1 MAEKTKKTIHIALDD
16 MPRGDENNDYGM
28 NERYSKTLPEGV
40 TSGMLYRD
48 VVNIG
53 WPAFME
59 LMLMQLVGM
68 FDQIQ
73 VGTLGPYA
81 ISAVGISNLPMFL
94 LMTAIMA
101 LNTGTMALVARARG
115 RGDQDGAN
123 RVLNQG
129 VLMNAI
135 VGIVMFTVALT
146 FARPLIGIMGSDD
159 PRTVNAAV
167 IYFKWRRLG
176 MLPMAFTSVFTSAFR
191 AVGNSR
197 ITLVY
202 NTIANV
208 VNVFLNYC
216 LISGHLGFPRLEIAG
231 AAIAT
236 IIGQTVAFLIAFT
249 VITQKKRYL
258 HLSFRKGAFKPNGPI
273 MRDTIKIGIP
283 AAVEQLIM
291 RAGMLM
297 FTRIVTSLGTNV
309 YATHNICMNIQSLS
323 FMNGQAFAVSSTSLV
338 GQSLGKK
345 RPDMAQSYSKRC
357 QNMGFIVALFF
368 AAIMVF
374 FGGNLVGLYTDVE
387 EIRTLG
393 AQILLMVAVMQPF
406 QASQLILAGSM
417 RGAGD
422 TKAVAYISGFTMLV
436 VRPLIAY
443 ILVKI
448 MGLGLHG
455 AWIAM
460 MCDQGLRTL
469 LVFMRYHSGKWKTS
483 FKSSSERAA
492 TRA

>member
-1 MAEKTKKTIHIALDD
+1 MAQQEKTKTIHIALDEL
-16 MPRGDENNDYGM
+16 PRGDENNDYGM

-40 TSGMLYRD
+40 SSGMLYKDIIR
-48 VVNIG
+48 IG

-59 LMLMQLVGM
+59 LMLTQLVGM

-81 ISAVGISNLPMFL
+81 ISAVGIANFPRML
-94 LMTAIMA
+94 LMTAIMSM
-101 LNTGTMALVARARG
+101 NTGTMALVARARG
-115 RGDQDGAN
+115 RRDREAAN
-123 RVLNQG
+123 RILNQG
-129 VLMNAI
+129 VLLNMMS
-135 VGIVMFTVALT
+135 GIVIIILGYLFT
-146 FARPLIGIMGSDD
+146 RPLVGLMGATD
-159 PRTVNAAV
+159 PQTVDAAV
-167 IYFKWRRLG
+167 IYFRWGLFG
-176 MLPMAFTSVFTSAFR
+176 IIPIALTSVFTSTFR
-191 AVGNSR
+191 AIGNSR
-197 ITLVY
+197 ITLIY
-202 NTIANV
+202 NTIANI

-216 LISGHLGFPRLEIAG
+216 LIGGHLGFPRLEIAG

-236 IIGQTVAFLIAFT
+236 ATGQTVAFIIALI
-249 VITQKKRYL
+249 VITRKTNFVYL
-258 HLSFRKGAFKPNGPI
+258 HFTKGFFKPNGPI
-273 MRDTIKIGIP
+273 LQDIVHIGLP
-283 AAVEQLIM
+283 AAGEQLIM

-309 YATHNICMNIQSLS
+309 YATHNICMNIQALS

-345 RPDMAQSYSKRC
+345 RPDMAQAYSKRC
-357 QNMGFIVALFF
+357 QNIGFVIAMLF
-368 AAIMVF
+368 AGVMVI
-374 FGGNLVGLYTDVE
+374 FGKPLVSLYTDVQ
-387 EIRTLG
+387 EIIVLG

-422 TKAVAYISGFTMLV
+422 TKAVAYISAFTMLV
-436 VRPLIAY
+436 VRPVIAY

-448 MGLGLHG
+448 VGMGLHG

-460 MCDQGLRTL
+460 MCDQGVRTL

-483 FKSSSERAA
+483 FHSASERAQA
-492 TRA
+492 